1 MNVIHVRIKKMKRIK
16 LYWILAMILMIIMY
30 VIYDSS
36 TACMTGLGW
45 ILLDKCINDKPKTED
60 EEI

>member
-1 MNVIHVRIKKMKRIK
+1 MKGIK
-16 LYWILAMILMIIMY
+16 LYWALAIITMIIMY

-45 ILLDKCINDKPKTED
+45 ILSDKFINQNRD
-60 EEI
+60 E